1 MEPFFGGKIIQVKQ
15 EAAVVAEI
23 QADRAGGSTLQSIAD
38 SLNGRGIPTKTG
50 KTLSGSNQSPRRQEI
65 SVDSRNISGVMFLFC
80 FW

>member
-1 MEPFFGGKIIQVKQ
+1 MAELNHQPWSPFFGGKVIQVKQ

-50 KTLSGSNQSPRRQEI
+50 KNWALANLHLLMKRTSLVASH
-65 SVDSRNISGVMFLFC
+65 
-80 FW
+80 